1 MPNPENI
8 TPHQFKPGQSGN
20 PKGRPKSRVPEQLVR
35 IFGSKAK
42 AKKFYSL
49 SAVEINEWEAAIL
62 SFTFAD
68 LQLLVKWEE
77 APIYPK
83 GLARAILSDMKNG
96 KTTTLDKLRE
106 RQYGKP
112 TQRMELTGKDGG
124 DLIPA
129 RTLTKEEAAEL
140 FKTLNEKY

>member
-1 MPNPENI
+1 MAAKDIEA
-8 TPHQFKPGQSGN
+8 HQFKPGQSGN
-20 PKGRPKSRVPEQLVR
+20 PKGRPKSRVPEQLVK
-35 IFGSKAK
+35 IFGSKVR

-49 SAVEINEWEAAIL
+49 SSVEIDEWEAAIL
-62 SFTFAD
+62 SFSAND
-68 LQLLVKWEE
+68 LKLLAKWDA
-77 APIYPK
+77 APAYPK
-83 GLARAILSDMKNG
+83 GLAIAVLSDMKNG

-129 RTLTKEEAAEL
+129 RTLTKEEAADL
-140 FKTLNEKY
+140 LQSLNEKY

>member
-1 MPNPENI
+1 MAAKDIEA
-8 TPHQFKPGQSGN
+8 HQFKPGQSGN
-20 PKGRPKSRVPEQLVR
+20 PKGRPRSRVPEQLVK
-35 IFGSKAK
+35 IFGSKAR

-49 SAVEINEWEAAIL
+49 SSVEIDEWEAAIL
-62 SFTFAD
+62 SFSAND
-68 LQLLVKWEE
+68 LKLLAKWDA
-77 APIYPK
+77 APAYPK
-83 GLARAILSDMKNG
+83 GLAIAVLSDMKNG

-129 RTLTKEEAAEL
+129 RTLTKEEAADL
-140 FKTLNEKY
+140 LQSLNEKY

>member
-1 MPNPENI
+1 MAAKDIEA
-8 TPHQFKPGQSGN
+8 HQFKPGQSGN
-20 PKGRPKSRVPEQLVR
+20 PKGRPKSSVPEQLVK
-35 IFGSKAK
+35 IFGSKAR

-49 SAVEINEWEAAIL
+49 SSVEIDEWEVAIL
-62 SFTFAD
+62 SFSAND
-68 LQLLVKWEE
+68 LKLLAKWDA
-77 APIYPK
+77 APAYPK
-83 GLARAILSDMKNG
+83 GLAIAVLSDMKNG

-129 RTLTKEEAAEL
+129 RTLTKEEAADL
-140 FKTLNEKY
+140 LQSLNEKY

>member
-1 MPNPENI
+1 MERPLLTVI
-8 TPHQFKPGQSGN
+8 TSISLDHTEILGDTI
-20 PKGRPKSRVPEQLVR
+20 EQ
-35 IFGSKAK
+35 IAAEKAGIIK
-42 AKKFYSL
+42 RGIPVF
-49 SAVEINEWEAAIL
+49 
-62 SFTFAD
+62 FD
-68 LQLLVKWEE
+68 
-77 APIYPK
+77 
-83 GLARAILSDMKNG
+83 GILSDMKNG

>member
-8 TPHQFKPGQSGN
+8 RPHQFKPGQSGN
-20 PKGRPKSRVPEQLVR
+20 PKGRPKSRVPEQLVK

-49 SAVEINEWEAAIL
+49 SAVEIDEWEAAIL
-62 SFTFAD
+62 TFSVND
-68 LQLLVKWEE
+68 LKLLAKWEE
-77 APIYPK
+77 APVYPK
-83 GLARAILSDMKNG
+83 GLAVAVLSDMKNG

-129 RTLTKEEAAEL
+129 RTLTKEEAADL